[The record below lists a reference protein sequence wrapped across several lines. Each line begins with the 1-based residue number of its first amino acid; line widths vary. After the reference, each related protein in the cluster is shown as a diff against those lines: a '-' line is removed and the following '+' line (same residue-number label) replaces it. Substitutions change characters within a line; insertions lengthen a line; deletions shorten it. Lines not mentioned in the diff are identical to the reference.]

1 VKLLRTMMVAM
12 MAGLAV
18 PSFAHAIEVEDV
30 AVGLDHPWSVAFLPD
45 GDFLVTERSGQLLR
59 ISPDGQTS
67 QPIAGVPE
75 VLAQGQGG
83 LLDIALSPDFA
94 ESGVLFL
101 SYAYGS
107 ISENGT
113 ALMRARLEGDS
124 LVDTQTIFRAK
135 PKRGPQHF
143 GGRMALLDDGTILL
157 TIGDGFAFREN
168 AQNVSDHL
176 GTIVRVAPDGSV
188 PKDNPFANDEAAEP
202 EIWSHGHRNP
212 QAILVDPANG
222 RVWAHEHGP
231 RGGDELNIIRRGGNY
246 GWPILTGGVDYSGAR
261 ISPYGLD
268 RADEFDFDNPVHVWT
283 PSIAPGGMTLY
294 DGDAFPEW
302 RGNLFV
308 SALAGTALHRLVLE
322 DDKVFSEEVLLDDLG
337 ARMRDVRTG
346 PDGFLY
352 ILTDASDGKLLR
364 VKP

>member
-1 VKLLRTMMVAM
+1 VNVLRTFMIA
-12 MAGLAV
+12 AV
-18 PSFAHAIEVEDV
+18 TLFAASVPANAYEVEEV
-30 AVGLDHPWSVAFLPD
+30 AGGLDHPWSLAFLPD
-45 GDFLVTERSGQLLR
+45 GAFLVTERSGQLRR
-59 ISPDGQTS
+59 ISVDGQIS
-67 QPIAGVPE
+67 EPIAGVPD
-75 VLAQGQGG
+75 VLARGQGG
-83 LLDIALSPDFA
+83 LLDVMLAPDFA
-94 ESGVLFL
+94 TSGVLFL

-107 ISENGT
+107 TAENGT
-113 ALMRARLEGDS
+113 ALMRARLQEDR
-124 LVDTQTIFRAK
+124 LVDTQTIFQAQ
-135 PKRGPQHF
+135 PKRGGQHF

-157 TIGDGFAFREN
+157 TVGDGFAFREN
-168 AQNVSDHL
+168 AQNRSDHL

-188 PKDNPFANDEAAEP
+188 PEDNPFAHEDGSAP

-212 QAILVDPANG
+212 QAILVDPSNG

-268 RADEFDFDNPVHVWT
+268 RADEFDFDNPAHVWT

-294 DGDAFPEW
+294 NGDAFPEW

-308 SALAGTALHRLVLE
+308 SALAGQALHRLVLD
-322 DDKVFSEEVLLDDLG
+322 DDKVVFEEVLLQDLG
-337 ARMRDVRTG
+337 ARLRDVRTG

-352 ILTDASDGKLLR
+352 LLTDHDDGKLLR
-364 VKP
+364 VRP